1 MDMKELTTL
10 SPADRAK
17 ALAHARERLRRLRF
31 EAAQGTLTKVR
42 EIRAARQ
49 TVARLLTLTAKETR
63 AAAR

>member
-1 MDMKELTTL
+1 MDIKELTTL

-17 ALAHARERLRRLRF
+17 ALAHARETLRRLRF

-42 EIRAARQ
+42 DLREARK
-49 TVARLLTLTAKETR
+49 TVARLLTLVSKDTR